1 MSPEIWANKPYD
13 AKSDVWAVGCL
24 IYELCMLSPP
34 FLANDMNGLA
44 AKIKTTNAPRVSK
57 HYSEDLANLVALM
70 LHKDPRARP
79 SCDQILAAP
88 AVQARVALVPAEPED
103 EWAGE
108 GMRQHMI
115 STIKVPAGFG
125 YGGHARGGQGGLVLP
140 VPNFPPPP
148 RPASSAAEG
157 GAGAVLTLAASPAM
171 SFARK
176 GGESIASSY
185 TRHPSAHTS
194 LRASY
199 GLFDQISGDM

>member
-1 MSPEIWANKPYD
+1 MRDALPRARGYAAAPPSRASPPLHHRSPYYMSPEIWANKPYD

-44 AKIKTTNAPRVSK
+44 AKIKTTSAPRVSK
-57 HYSEDLANLVALM
+57 HYSEDLANLVALL

-88 AVQARVALVPAEPED
+88 AVQARLALVQAEPED

-115 STIKVPAGFG
+115 STIKVPEVFG
-125 YGGHARGGQGGLVLP
+125 YGGHAR
-140 VPNFPPPP
+140 
-148 RPASSAAEG
+148 
-157 GAGAVLTLAASPAM
+157 
-171 SFARK
+171 
-176 GGESIASSY
+176 
-185 TRHPSAHTS
+185 
-194 LRASY
+194 
-199 GLFDQISGDM
+199 